1 MGNSLLVVL
10 PMFAAPHHHLALIR
24 SGQCRSVSSDVSLV
38 SLAVRMTLDG
48 EVESAVHVF
57 DECNCCVSKDWG
69 GRAEASTSQCLAPVD
84 GAALGPDRGS
94 T

>member
-1 MGNSLLVVL
+1 
-10 PMFAAPHHHLALIR
+10 
-24 SGQCRSVSSDVSLV
+24 VSSDVSPV
-38 SLAVRMTLDG
+38 SLAVLYCMTLDG

-69 GRAEASTSQCLAPVD
+69 GRAEASTSQCLARWMF
-84 GAALGPDRGS
+84 GERLGPDRGS

>member
-1 MGNSLLVVL
+1 M
-10 PMFAAPHHHLALIR
+10 
-24 SGQCRSVSSDVSLV
+24 SSDVSLV
-38 SLAVRMTLDG
+38 SLAILYCMTLHG